1 MPKTSHKNMNAGNNV
16 VIVLTSYMGY
26 VIGTTTFTT
35 EV

>member
-16 VIVLTSYMGY
+16 VTVLTSYMGY